1 MELIVSHVTKAYGEK
16 TVLEDLSLTF
26 ESGGRYRIC
35 GPSGRGKTTLLRLIL
50 GLEKPQSGTITGVP
64 DRKAAVFQEDRLC
77 RNLTVMGNLRM
88 VLGRKIPDRT
98 ILDTLAEL
106 GIQQAAS
113 LPAAQLSGGMARR
126 AVLARAILT
135 DPELLVLDEPFTGL
149 DEEAADRCRRAL
161 LSHCPG
167 ATILLV
173 THHPE
178 DGDKLGIREII
189 NL

>member
-1 MELIVSHVTKAYGEK
+1 
-16 TVLEDLSLTF
+16 
-26 ESGGRYRIC
+26 
-35 GPSGRGKTTLLRLIL
+35 
-50 GLEKPQSGTITGVP
+50 
-64 DRKAAVFQEDRLC
+64 
-77 RNLTVMGNLRM
+77 MGNLRM
-88 VLGRKIPDRT
+88 VLGRKVPDRA

-106 GIQQAAS
+106 GIEQAAN
-113 LPAAQLSGGMARR
+113 LPASQLSGGMARR
-126 AVLARAILT
+126 AALARAILT

>member
-1 MELIVSHVTKAYGEK
+1 
-16 TVLEDLSLTF
+16 
-26 ESGGRYRIC
+26 
-35 GPSGRGKTTLLRLIL
+35 
-50 GLEKPQSGTITGVP
+50 
-64 DRKAAVFQEDRLC
+64 
-77 RNLTVMGNLRM
+77 MGNLRM
-88 VLGRKIPDRT
+88 VLGRKVPDRA

-106 GIQQAAS
+106 GIEQAAN
-113 LPAAQLSGGMARR
+113 LPASQLSGGMARR
-126 AVLARAILT
+126 AALARAILT

-149 DEEAADRCRRAL
+149 DEEAADRCRGAL